1 MAAGDGQTV
10 AIGLPRAWRR
20 VEGRIVY
27 AGRPRR
33 IVVVRRQ
40 AGYGVEVDGESLPDG
55 LLRA

>member
-1 MAAGDGQTV
+1 
-10 AIGLPRAWRR
+10 

-33 IVVVRRQ
+33 IVVMRRQ